1 MIKLSIQLR
10 VKVNDLI
17 EDKIGL
23 DLIQA
28 MNELDS
34 TDDIKQLCSTSITA
48 YCMDMGFYSGNPYY
62 PFACDMTDEA
72 YIKQFHNPRLGNW
85 NKKTIYGQRRID
97 AVIYLIDQLKE
108 LDL

>member
-28 MNELDS
+28 MNELDAS
-34 TDDIKQLCSTSITA
+34 DDTKQLCISYVVA
-48 YCMDMGFYSGNPYY
+48 HCMSGGFYSGNPDY
-62 PFACDMTDEA
+62 PFACDMTDED

-85 NKKTIYGQRRID
+85 NKKTIYGQRRIE
-97 AVIYLIDQLKE
+97 AVIYLIDYLKE
-108 LDL
+108 MDL